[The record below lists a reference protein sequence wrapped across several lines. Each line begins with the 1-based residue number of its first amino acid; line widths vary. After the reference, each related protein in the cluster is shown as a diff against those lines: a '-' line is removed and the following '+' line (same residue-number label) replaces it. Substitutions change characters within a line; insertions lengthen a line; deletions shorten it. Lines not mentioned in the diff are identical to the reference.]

1 MEGRQSSNAL
11 GSGQRSGV
19 CCRSACPEQHGVLN
33 AMSSLNRR
41 ESSHMSESAATTAM
55 RSANTTTSSQLVRT
69 KVSGMVLSAAD
80 SRTDYRKL
88 GIFGSLLAISG
99 RSCQSPVRMSHPVG
113 D

>member
-1 MEGRQSSNAL
+1 M
-11 GSGQRSGV
+11 
-19 CCRSACPEQHGVLN
+19 LN

-55 RSANTTTSSQLVRT
+55 RSANTTMSSQLVRT

-99 RSCQSPVRMSHPVG
+99 RSRQSPVRMSHPVG
-113 D
+113 DCGLRVIRRQVGSLCPTNSIADK